1 MGVSRTPTYLA
12 ALASG
17 AVPGLDPV
25 AVRAARGRPGDA
37 YDLAFVTDTQRRAW
51 AVRAPRSAAAG
62 AELDIVV
69 TLLGLLIRRVPFGV
83 PVPRGFAA
91 IAEGR
96 AVVYPYLHGR
106 SVVLEAVD
114 PGPGVAAEIG
124 RTLAALHNVD
134 RAVFDE
140 AGVPAYDAESWRTRR
155 LADLDRAA
163 ATGHVP
169 TALLSRWE
177 RALEDVSAWRFAP
190 TPVHGDLVGDRML
203 VSFSDESDPTTAS
216 MRGVTGWDQARIGDP
231 ADDLAPVLDR
241 CREETVDSVLESYAL
256 ARIER
261 PDTHLRRRARLAGE
275 LRHLSRLLTAVS
287 AGDPALISAGASS
300 LRSLDERT
308 AGGPSLDAPEPAL
321 PVRPRPAPA
330 SPSAAGPSAA
340 TRLPS
345 AATDGAENSAGGEGS
360 ERSAAQESAVQQSA
374 VQEEDTQLL
383 QTGRDAE
390 ATRVIPD
397 EELVRLRAA
406 EAVADDDEFGDLDAA
421 GDDVTDE
428 TVPGEEGADAT
439 VPGEEGADAT
449 VPGEEGADATVPGE
463 ELVAHDNPV
472 AHDPVTHDNPI
483 PGENGPN
490 EDEPAH

>member
-1 MGVSRTPTYLA
+1 M
-12 ALASG
+12 
-17 AVPGLDPV
+17 PGLDPV
-25 AVRAARGRPGDA
+25 AVRAARSRPGDA

-62 AELDIVV
+62 AELDVVV
-69 TLLGLLIRRVPFGV
+69 TLLGLLVRRVPFGV

-91 IAEGR
+91 VAEGR

-155 LADLDRAA
+155 LADLDRGA

-203 VSFSDESDPTTAS
+203 VSFSDEGDPATAS

-241 CREETVDSVLESYAL
+241 CREETVDSVFESYAL

-261 PDTHLRRRARLAGE
+261 PDAHLRRRARLAGE
-275 LRHLSRLLTAVS
+275 LRHLARLLIAVS
-287 AGDPALISAGASS
+287 AGDPGLISASASG
-300 LRSLDERT
+300 LRALDERT
-308 AGGPSLDAPEPAL
+308 AAGPGLDAPEPAL
-321 PVRPRPAPA
+321 PVRPRPAPT
-330 SPSAAGPSAA
+330 SPSAPGPSAV
-340 TRLPS
+340 TES
-345 AATDGAENSAGGEGS
+345 GESGAGGDGS
-360 ERSAAQESAVQQSA
+360 ETSET
-374 VQEEDTQLL
+374 QEEDTQLL
-383 QTGRDAE
+383 QTGDDAE
-390 ATRVIPD
+390 ATTVIPH
-397 EELVRLRAA
+397 EELLRLRAA
-406 EAVADDDEFGDLDAA
+406 EAVADDDEFGDLPALADLPAEGEPVA
-421 GDDVTDE
+421 DE
-428 TVPGEEGADAT
+428 PVPDKTVPDED
-439 VPGEEGADAT
+439 VPDEP
-449 VPGEEGADATVPGE
+449 VPVP
-463 ELVAHDNPV
+463 D
-472 AHDPVTHDNPI
+472 
-483 PGENGPN
+483 